1 MLTEDSRVVYSGD
14 EWDDRLPQEAPPPPP
29 VKAMPSSYGR
39 DKSNMSE
46 MKLHTSLPGNFFCFG
61 IPLAAFKTM
70 CLSVLSLDIEKLMV
84 WLINPF
90 AGFPVETGLVLR
102 L

>member
-1 MLTEDSRVVYSGD
+1 MLTEHSWVVYSGD
-14 EWDDRLPQEAPPPPP
+14 EWDDRLTQEAPPPPP
-29 VKAMPSSYGR
+29 VKAMPSSYGK
-39 DKSNMSE
+39 DKSHMSE
-46 MKLHTSLPGNFFCFG
+46 MKLHISLLGNFFCFG
-61 IPLAAFKTM
+61 IFLAAFKTM

-84 WLINPF
+84 LLINPF

>member
-1 MLTEDSRVVYSGD
+1 
-14 EWDDRLPQEAPPPPP
+14 
-29 VKAMPSSYGR
+29 
-39 DKSNMSE
+39 MSE
-46 MKLHTSLPGNFFCFG
+46 MKLYISLPGNFFCFG
-61 IPLAAFKTM
+61 IFLAAFKMM

-84 WLINPF
+84 LLINPF